1 MLSQRPGIGKVNPEN
16 RSSFPL
22 RNPMFASSRLPLLSA
37 LLQSRKAWALIAFM
51 GGGARLLGLVL
62 LAVAASTRSTYSQT
76 APPVSGSHGN
86 SRDSRCSGTFKPIGE
101 MFECGA
107 DEFSAAAWQL
117 TAVPALPCKG
127 DEIAVAFQN
136 WGGRDGSAQHWIA
149 KKIERTC
156 QLKVSVS
163 WADSRNC
170 PTLIAGLKSI
180 SALAAPQLLAPGFD
194 RRSLNLVLD
203 GAFFTVRAPVLYP
216 AERALG
222 AATLSGNTDS
232 PVGKWVGQELGS
244 LGRCWSETKPII
256 P

>member
-1 MLSQRPGIGKVNPEN
+1 M
-16 RSSFPL
+16 
-22 RNPMFASSRLPLLSA
+22 
-37 LLQSRKAWALIAFM
+37 
-51 GGGARLLGLVL
+51 
-62 LAVAASTRSTYSQT
+62 
-76 APPVSGSHGN
+76 
-86 SRDSRCSGTFKPIGE
+86 FKPIGE
-101 MFECGA
+101 MFECEA

-127 DEIAVAFQN
+127 DEIAVAFQS
-136 WGGRDGSAQHWIA
+136 WGDRAGSAEHWIA

-180 SALAAPQLLAPGFD
+180 GALATPQLLAPGFE
-194 RRSLNLVLD
+194 RRSFNSVLD
-203 GAFFTVRAPVLYP
+203 GTFFTVRAPILYP

-232 PVGKWVGQELGS
+232 PVGKWVEQELES
-244 LGRCWSETKPII
+244 LGHCWSGSKPNI